1 MLARMTSTEAKW
13 AERVREWRASGKTA
27 EEFAE
32 AFEFEASTLRYWASR
47 LKTGADKAGPVI
59 AQVVRRRR
67 RSLSPQEGS
76 ATSLPAHEVEV
87 VIGVARIVV
96 RRGFDVELL
105 REVAAALGSA
115 R

>member
-1 MLARMTSTEAKW
+1 
-13 AERVREWRASGKTA
+13 
-27 EEFAE
+27 
-32 AFEFEASTLRYWASR
+32 
-47 LKTGADKAGPVI
+47 LKTGAEKVAPVI
-59 AQVVRRRR
+59 AQVVRKRTRALP
-67 RSLSPQEGS
+67 SQAGVAAS
-76 ATSLPAHEVEV
+76 PAHQVEV

>member
-1 MLARMTSTEAKW
+1 MTSTEAKW

-27 EEFAE
+27 EEFAA

-47 LKTGADKAGPVI
+47 LKTGADKVGPVI

-67 RSLSPQEGS
+67 RSLSPQGS
-76 ATSLPAHEVEV
+76 ATSSPAHEVEV

>member
-1 MLARMTSTEAKW
+1 
-13 AERVREWRASGKTA
+13 
-27 EEFAE
+27 
-32 AFEFEASTLRYWASR
+32 
-47 LKTGADKAGPVI
+47 LKTGAERPAPVL
-59 AQVVRRRR
+59 AQVVRKRMRP
-67 RSLSPQEGS
+67 SSPEAGS
-76 ATSLPAHEVEV
+76 GASSSTHEVEV